1 MKKKTTTQ
9 NSIEVCAHWKGMKSP
24 IKMGTLY
31 ATPTRG
37 KETFSFEYD
46 PKWLKGDLAQV
57 IDPSLNLF
65 EGPQYAP
72 VNQDNF
78 GIFLDSAPDRWGR
91 QLMRRREEQRARAE
105 NRSIKTLRESDY
117 LLGVFD
123 GNRMGGLRFRTEPNG
138 PFLDNDSALSS
149 PPWTSIREL
158 EHASLE
164 LEKKNAEK
172 DPQYAKWLRMLIA
185 PGASLGGARPK
196 AGVMDEKGRL
206 WIAKFPSRMDD
217 EDIGGWEAVVHQL
230 ATLAKIDIAEAQWR
244 KFSSKHHT
252 FMTKRFDRDTKG
264 SRIHFA
270 SAMTLLQHHDGDD
283 GDSGVSYLEFIDF
296 IMKNG
301 AEPNQDLEELWRR
314 IVFFICVSNVDD
326 HLRNHGFILEKKGWS
341 LSPAYDINPVATGDG
356 LKLNISESDNTQDL
370 DLARNVAK
378 QFRIKPKRAEE
389 IIKEVVAAVKNWRK
403 TAAILKISRAEQ
415 DRMSAAFRVADA
427 F

>member
-1 MKKKTTTQ
+1 MKKKTTHT
-9 NSIEVCAHWKGMKSP
+9 SIEVCAHWKGMKLP
-24 IKMGTLY
+24 VKMGTLY

-46 PKWLKGDLAQV
+46 PEWLKGELAQV
-57 IDPSLNLF
+57 HDPSLILF

-72 VNQDNF
+72 VGQNNF
-78 GIFLDSAPDRWGR
+78 GVFLDSAPDRWGR
-91 QLMRRREEQRARAE
+91 QLMKRREEQRARAE
-105 NRSIKTLRESDY
+105 ERKSRTLLESDY

-123 GNRMGGLRFRTEPNG
+123 GGRMGGLRFRTNPNG
-138 PFLDNDSALSS
+138 PFLDDNSALAS

-164 LEKKNAEK
+164 LEKNNSEKN
-172 DPQYAKWLRMLIA
+172 PQYAKWLRMLIA

-196 AGVMDEKGRL
+196 AGVMDEKSHL

-217 EDIGGWEAVVHQL
+217 GNIGGWEAVVHQL
-230 ATLAKIDIAEAQWR
+230 ARRAKVDTAEAKWR

-252 FMTKRFDRDTKG
+252 FMTKRFDRDAEG

-301 AEPNQDLEELWRR
+301 AEPNRDLEELWRR

-326 HLRNHGFILEKKGWS
+326 HLRNHGFILEKKGWR

-356 LKLNISESDNTQDL
+356 LKLNISESDNAQDL
-370 DLARNVAK
+370 DLAREVAK
-378 QFRIKPKRAEE
+378 QFRISPKRSDL
-389 IIKEVVAAVKNWRK
+389 IIKEVIAAVKDWKK
-403 TAAILKISRAEQ
+403 TALSLKISKSEQ
-415 DRMSAAFRVADA
+415 DQMSAAFRVADA
-427 F
+427 S